1 MRDRLHYNPEHVL
14 AFLSWIHFLPI
25 SCGLSRANLLSETIS
40 LFFFPYYPYL
50 FVVYGCFFFMTQ
62 PIPSCHSN
70 ISLVNV
76 FVFGKYCGMFFTK
89 KRLSNKYVP
98 SLNTGGET
106 VVDLWTATTGTT

>member
-50 FVVYGCFFFMTQ
+50 FVVYGCFFFHDSTYTVL
-62 PIPSCHSN
+62 S
-70 ISLVNV
+70 
-76 FVFGKYCGMFFTK
+76 FKYIA
-89 KRLSNKYVP
+89 R
-98 SLNTGGET
+98 
-106 VVDLWTATTGTT
+106 